1 MSFNL
6 SAKEIFR
13 KRQQFPKG
21 HSSLA
26 NAYISSPV
34 VLSNIVYFAS
44 LLLLSYRILGAL
56 LCFLCTHPA
65 ACSRAGNRHQE
76 FHSVPSRVRDR
87 QLTFFFQLWLGK
99 SRFRFVQQLVIWQ
112 NVHSLKHVLSQYLC
126 DSDGFDWGQRC
137 EVEQQIGFIQRLGGM
152 QVSFLCPLRT
162 IFVPWHCQMHM
173 DAERGKKDAIPLFSF
188 NETSPTAQGTGT

>member
-34 VLSNIVYFAS
+34 ILSNIVYFAS

-65 ACSRAGNRHQE
+65 ACSRAGNRRQE

-87 QLTFFFQLWLGK
+87 QLTFFFPTLVRKIQIQVCATACNLTKCTFFKTCFAPVALWLRWVWLGPEVWGRATN
-99 SRFRFVQQLVIWQ
+99 RFHPEVWWDTGFLSF
-112 NVHSLKHVLSQYLC
+112 SLC
-126 DSDGFDWGQRC
+126 
-137 EVEQQIGFIQRLGGM
+137 
-152 QVSFLCPLRT
+152 T
-162 IFVPWHCQMHM
+162 IFVPWHCQMHT
-173 DAERGKKDAIPLFSF
+173 DAERGRKDAIPLFSF